1 MVASVLELDPQL
13 AIVAANSRM
22 ITVSRNGRMVATQA
36 VIHSACN
43 RSEMEAVM
51 ARSKGRAG
59 RPYCRLRDQ
68 IRAISRVCW
77 ICGHA
82 IDLTLSPRHPLS
94 WTLDHLMPLSKGG
107 ARSTPPTPAPRTT
120 AATADAVTRSAPK
133 PTTSRRW

>member
-1 MVASVLELDPQL
+1 
-13 AIVAANSRM
+13 
-22 ITVSRNGRMVATQA
+22 
-36 VIHSACN
+36 
-43 RSEMEAVM
+43 M

-59 RPYCRLRDQ
+59 RFYCRLRDQ

-107 ARSTPPTPAPRTT
+107 DPLDPANARSAHYRCNSGRGNPLR
-120 AATADAVTRSAPK
+120 APK